1 MPLAIKDILD
11 IIKETTEK
19 RGSPVPLPI
28 DVVTGWV
35 KNLNIPRGG
44 DTVLYTGQL
53 YQMVPYINRYVHQ
66 LEKISAT
73 TLKLAKV
80 AGKFLDLS
88 MFIEK
93 PSQEEIERQ
102 HTIIRNIAKLL
113 LKLGVRFGYL
123 YEDDM
128 YSGVLLYDLGLYD
141 TFINHAKKVYHQFK
155 KYNVKHVI
163 TIDPHTTN
171 ILRKVYPEYI
181 ENFDLD
187 VVNYIEVL
195 AEKELNNINNVNKNV
210 VIHDSCIYARS
221 ENIIKQPRELLSK
234 IGITVLEPPRNK
246 NLTFCCGGPIEMLF
260 PELSHRV
267 AETRMKELQNVDRNI
282 VVACPICYANLSRVA
297 QKDVDVKD
305 LSHYLA
311 LSLLGGSNES

>member
-11 IIKETTEK
+11 IIKEITEK
-19 RGSPVPLPI
+19 KGSPIPLSTEVI
-28 DVVTGWV
+28 TGWARD
-35 KNLNIPRGG
+35 LNIPKGG

-73 TLKLAKV
+73 TLKLARV

-102 HTIIRNIAKLL
+102 HTVIRNIAKLL
-113 LKLGVRFGYL
+113 LKFGVKFGYL

-128 YSGVLLYDLGLYD
+128 YSGVLLHDLGLDD
-141 TFINHAKKVYHQFK
+141 TFIKHAKKVYNNFK

-171 ILRKVYPEYI
+171 ILRKVYPKYI

-187 VVNYIEVL
+187 VKNYMEIL
-195 AEKELNNINNVNKNV
+195 TKKEFNDVKIINKNV

-221 ENIIKQPRELLSK
+221 ENIINQPRMLLSK
-234 IGITVLEPPRNK
+234 IGITVFEPPRNK
-246 NLTFCCGGPIEMLF
+246 TLTFCCGGPIEMLF

-267 AETRMKELQNVDRNI
+267 AETRMKELQAINKSII
-282 VVACPICYANLSRVA
+282 VTCPICYANLSRVA
-297 QKDVDVKD
+297 QKDVEIED
-305 LSHYLA
+305 LSYYLA
-311 LSLLGGSNES
+311 LGLL